1 MNIALPVADSEVQLA
16 SGNRAVAEGVHQ
28 AGALVAAA
36 YPGTPSTEILE
47 YVSEFANLDAHWAT
61 NEKVALEVAYGAS
74 LTGVR
79 AFCAMKHVGLNVAA
93 DALMSLTLS
102 GAVGGLVI
110 AVADDVGLSSSQN
123 EQDSRYWGRFAHL
136 PLLEPADSQEAYDM
150 AREAFSLSEHFQCPI
165 LLRLTT
171 RVCHVK
177 TRVVFAAP
185 PEADLADAK
194 PAFVGQPERL
204 VLVPAI
210 ARQRL
215 PVQFA
220 RDRELAAFSEQCA
233 YNRASDTGGGG
244 AGSGGT
250 GFIASGPAYLS
261 VRESFPEAPVFKL
274 GFSHPLPF
282 ERIRDFARD
291 LERLVVVEETE
302 PLVET
307 ELRAAGIPVHGKD
320 VLPASGEL
328 TATTLRQGLRQFFS
342 EVSDDPSDDRSDDP
356 ASAIEAV
363 FVRPPTMC
371 VGCPHLGVYYCLS
384 RFKKKAIITGDIGCY
399 TLGAGQPWRA
409 LDCVVCMGASIGM
422 ALGMDLARRQQGA
435 EAADKGKAI
444 IAVIGDSTFLHMG
457 LQGLIDVVYKGGNVT
472 LMILDNSTT
481 AMTGGQ
487 DNHASGR
494 DVQGRPAPAL
504 DFAAVVRALGVR
516 PERIREVDPYE
527 MPKLF
532 KIIKEETA
540 APEPSVIITNQPCV
554 LIEDFRPRHPLAVIE
569 EACTGCANCL
579 QTGCPALQVT
589 RREVEVKKSGKRF
602 DKAWVRIDSLA
613 CTGCGLCAETCGPD
627 AIHPL
632 GDLALGDLGAS
643 SSAGAEVG
651 A

>member
-1 MNIALPVADSEVQLA
+1 MNIALPIAGREAQLA
-16 SGNRAVAEGVHQ
+16 SGNQAVAEGVRH

-47 YVSEFANLDAHWAT
+47 YLSEFADLDAHWAT

-74 LTGVR
+74 LSGVR
-79 AFCAMKHVGLNVAA
+79 AFSAMKHVGLNVAA

-102 GAVGGLVI
+102 GAVGGLVF

-150 AREAFSLSEHFQCPI
+150 AWEAFGLSERFQCPV

-177 TRVVFAAP
+177 TRVAFAPP
-185 PEADLADAK
+185 PEADRTGAK
-194 PAFVGQPERL
+194 PAFAGQPDRL

-220 RDRELAAFSEQCA
+220 RDRELAAFSEECA
-233 YNRASDTGGGG
+233 YNQASGGGDG
-244 AGSGGT
+244 DGGGT

-261 VRESFPEAPVFKL
+261 LRESFPEAPVYKL

-282 ERIRDFARD
+282 ERIREFARG

-320 VLPASGEL
+320 LLPASGEL
-328 TATTLRQGLRQFFS
+328 TATMLRQGLRPLFTDS
-342 EVSDDPSDDRSDDP
+342 SDDPGAEPANDP
-356 ASAIEAV
+356 GAAPPLEPV

-399 TLGAGQPWRA
+399 TLGAGQPWQA

-422 ALGMDLARRQQGA
+422 ALGMDLARRQQGD
-435 EAADKGKAI
+435 EAADKKKAI

-457 LQGLIDVVYKGGNVT
+457 LQGLIDVVYKGGNIT

-494 DVQGRPAPAL
+494 DVRGQPAPEL
-504 DFAAVVRALGVR
+504 DFTALVRALGVR
-516 PERIREVDPYE
+516 PERIHEVDPYE

-554 LIEDFRPRHPLAVIE
+554 LIEDFRPERPLAVIE

-613 CTGCGLCAETCGPD
+613 CTGCRLCAETCGPD
-627 AIHPL
+627 VIQPL
-632 GDLALGDLGAS
+632 GDVPVADR
-643 SSAGAEVG
+643 AGAEVG